1 MKKALFI
8 KIFLITVVA
17 IFAIGYGIADT
28 SEKNNTVS
36 NGLFT
41 ILMPDKTEGIY
52 TAEVD
57 KNNIYIYDTVSL
69 NGGFGGFAFGLEAH
83 ESPAEYDGLPYVRK
97 LGELVSKNGK
107 LYDIVLTRPTDVQ
120 FDYENKN
127 DKTYSVLYKLGESI
141 EKNISGTKNNKFI
154 IGQGMKGEE
163 LYKDVLKKYKTA
175 LTGNLNTEKLRS
187 KNISIKFGS
196 NFQNKEDV
204 LNNFGYKYFDINDD
218 GIDELFIGEIVK
230 GSNNNPVY
238 DIYTMVNRKPTH
250 VISANLNENYF
261 ACDKSFVCKEYF
273 MRGGESGKIVYFLP
287 ANTIELSPQ
296 VGFKISELDNPK
308 KPWFVSYDSEF
319 KKWENVDEK
328 FYKERKAIF
337 DNYEKMEFI
346 PFSKV
351 K

>member
-1 MKKALFI
+1 MKKSLFV
-8 KIFLITVVA
+8 KIFLLIFIAVGFCITNVL
-17 IFAIGYGIADT
+17 GKD
-28 SEKNNTVS
+28 NTVS
-36 NGLFT
+36 NELFT

-52 TAEVD
+52 TVEVD

-69 NGGFGGFAFGLEAH
+69 KSGFGGFAFGLEAH
-83 ESPAEYDGLPYVRK
+83 ESPSEYDGLPYVRK

-107 LYDIVLTRPTDVQ
+107 IYDIVLTRPTDVQ

-127 DKTYSVLYKLGESI
+127 NKTYNVLYELGESI

-163 LYKDVLKKYKTA
+163 LYKDVLKKYQTA
-175 LTGNLNTEKLRS
+175 LKGTLNTEKLRS
-187 KNISIKFGS
+187 KDISIKFGANS
-196 NFQNKEDV
+196 QSKEDV
-204 LNNFGYKYFDINDD
+204 LNKFGYKYFDINDD
-218 GIDELFIGEIVK
+218 GIDELFIGEIIK
-230 GSNNNPVY
+230 GRNNNPVY

-287 ANTIELSPQ
+287 ANTTDLSPQ

-337 DNYEKMEFI
+337 DEYEKMDFV
-346 PFSKV
+346 PLSKD